1 MAVVKTNYVKQNGRE
16 KANTKATIRYIQN
29 RPGQDKERLSRV
41 LFGNDGMME
50 RKDAYRMVDEAPP
63 GSVFWRIMFSPDPNG
78 EDEPRD
84 LNLPEAAEKMIM
96 LTFGVRLHKQVQW
109 VAAVHAD
116 HRPHRHVHIVAIV
129 PGKLSRHDF
138 AALPQVLRY
147 EATQA
152 CLEQRR
158 ELDLTRDLTQE
169 PEMQQGK
176 EGPEWERERLK

>member
-1 MAVVKTNYVKQNGRE
+1 MAVVKTNYVKQDGQE
-16 KANTKATIRYIQN
+16 KINAKATIRYVQN
-29 RPGQDKERLSRV
+29 RPGRDKERMSRV

-63 GSVFWRIMFSPDPNG
+63 GSVFWRIVFSPDPNS
-78 EDEPRD
+78 EDKLKD
-84 LNLPEAAEKMIM
+84 LDLPEAAEKMIM
-96 LTFGVRLHKQVQW
+96 LTFGARLQKQVQW

-129 PGKLSRHDF
+129 PERLSRHDF
-138 AALPQVLRY
+138 SALPQVLRY

-158 ELDLTRDLTQE
+158 ELDLLPGLTRE
-169 PEMQQGK
+169 PQQQRGE